1 MTIAERLSGRTYYGW
16 VIVATLALTET
27 VSWGILYYAFSVF
40 LVPMRGALGWSE
52 AALTGAYSLALLV
65 SGIAAPFVGRW
76 IDRRGPRALMTAGS
90 LLGVALV
97 LAWSQVGSLLAWYL
111 IWVGMGLAMSA
122 TLYDPAFTAVTAL
135 FERDRAKAFLL
146 VTIAAGFASTIF
158 LPLAAWLVSERGWRA
173 ALVVLAGL
181 LFLLAALPHAI
192 FLRRRPEDLGMLPD
206 GETVRDSPEGG
217 SVPAIPTGAELR
229 EALRD
234 PAFWWLAAGFAL
246 ETISAVAVGVYLIAY
261 LTDRG
266 DGARFAAFATGLIGA
281 AQVAARILATM
292 LGHRVS
298 QVTLTGFV
306 FALQAVA
313 LAILLEWQV
322 NAGVLLAVLLLGM
335 GRGVVTLMR
344 AGLVAE
350 FYGRRNFGAINGSL
364 ALMLN
369 GARALA
375 PIGAGIAYGLLGGYR
390 PVFWGLAGISLLG
403 ASLMIGV
410 SRTARARGLPA
421 E

>member
-1 MTIAERLSGRTYYGW
+1 MPLAERLGGQIYYGW

-40 LVPMRGALGWSE
+40 LVPMREALGWSE

-65 SGIAAPFVGRW
+65 SGMAAPFVGRW
-76 IDRRGPRALMTAGS
+76 IDRRGPRWLMTAGS
-90 LLGVALV
+90 LLGVVLV
-97 LAWSQVGSLLAWYL
+97 LAWSQAGSLIGWYL

-122 TLYDPAFTAVTAL
+122 TLYDPAFTAVTAW

-146 VTIAAGFASTIF
+146 VTLAAGFASTIF
-158 LPLAAWLVSERGWRA
+158 LPLAAWLVGSQGWRS
-173 ALVVLAGL
+173 ALVALAVILFVLTV
-181 LFLLAALPHAI
+181 LPHAV
-192 FLRRRPEDLGMLPD
+192 FLRRRPEDLGLLPD
-206 GETVRDSPEGG
+206 GERLRDTDGKAATA
-217 SVPAIPTGAELR
+217 SVPSGAELR

-234 PAFWWLAAGFAL
+234 PAFWWLATGFAL
-246 ETISAVAVGVYLIAY
+246 ETFSTVAVGVYLIAY

-266 DGARFAAFATGLIGA
+266 DGAQFAAFATGLIGT
-281 AQVAARILATM
+281 AQVAARILATI

-298 QVTLTGFV
+298 QVTLTGVV

-313 LAILLEWQV
+313 LAILLIWEV
-322 NAGVLLAVLLLGM
+322 NAGVLIAVLLLGM

-350 FYGRRNFGAINGSL
+350 FYGRRNFGSINGSL
-364 ALMLN
+364 ALILN

-375 PIGAGIAYGLLGGYR
+375 PIGAGVAYGVLGGYR
-390 PVFWGLAGISLLG
+390 PVFWGLAAISLLG
-403 ASLMIGV
+403 ALMMVGV
-410 SRTARARGLPA
+410 SRTDRARGLSH
-421 E
+421 